1 MNLILRPEE
10 PRDHRAVE
18 ALTREAF
25 WNVYR
30 PGCAEHYLLHILR
43 DSKGYLPGLHIV
55 AEDDGNIVGSIVYSR
70 SKIKRQKEASLDTLS
85 FGPLSVHPARQGQGI
100 GSLLVRR
107 TLAMAADMGEWA
119 VIITGSPGYYAR
131 FGFSSATGFGITLPD
146 ASSPPYLMAL
156 ELRPRALAGIGGV
169 FYEDEAF
176 DRLDMQSVA
185 DFDRRF
191 PPREKLVL
199 PGQLE

>member
-1 MNLILRPEE
+1 MSLILRPEE

-30 PGCAEHYLLHILR
+30 SGCAEHYLLHILR
-43 DSKGYLPGLHIV
+43 ESKGYLPGLHMV
-55 AEDDGNIVGSIVYSR
+55 AEDDGNIIGSIVYSR
-70 SKIKRQKEASLDTLS
+70 SGILRPEGEHIDTLT
-85 FGPLSVHPARQGQGI
+85 FGPLSVHPARQRQGI
-100 GSLLVRR
+100 GSLLIKR
-107 TLAMAADMGEWA
+107 TLALAAGKGERA

-131 FGFSSATGFGITLPD
+131 FGFRPAESFGITLPD
-146 ASSPPYLMAL
+146 AGSPPYLMAL
-156 ELRPRALAGIGGV
+156 ELYRGALEGAGGV
-169 FYEDEAF
+169 FHEDAAF
-176 DRLDMQSVA
+176 GRLDMQAVA

-191 PPREKLVL
+191 PYREKLVL